1 MSRGRRS
8 PSVVQGWSTSIWGVV
23 AYLLVAAFLYSL
35 LTPGF
40 PGSDALLVFG
50 VAIVGLVV
58 ATVADILPGDRY
70 VLSRYRTHGTF
81 RVALWTLALA
91 AVCVAISR
99 MANLQPGYMYGIIGT
114 FTFGLVLTRSDEG
127 AMEARGAVG
136 LLILALVTWFAR
148 IPFEPTPGVP
158 QTGPML
164 IINMAL
170 VSTFVVAVEGL
181 VFGLIPIRF
190 LPGQKIFAWS
200 RWRWAL
206 LWGAG
211 LALFAHVLM
220 YPVTLAQP
228 SPDPAT
234 LATTLVSAGLYGAIA
249 VGFWAAFRYRAAR
262 NEESGSDAAD
272 PAG

>member
-1 MSRGRRS
+1 
-8 PSVVQGWSTSIWGVV
+8 
-23 AYLLVAAFLYSL
+23 
-35 LTPGF
+35 
-40 PGSDALLVFG
+40 
-50 VAIVGLVV
+50 
-58 ATVADILPGDRY
+58 
-70 VLSRYRTHGTF
+70 
-81 RVALWTLALA
+81 
-91 AVCVAISR
+91 

-127 AMEARGAVG
+127 CDGGDAGAVG

-249 VGFWAAFRYRAAR
+249 VGLLGRLPIPRGAQRGVRLRRGRTRGLIPPNLDDRTSWRLVAGCGGREPGRSGGPASECHIRSGALSVDDGAAPADGLVR
-262 NEESGSDAAD
+262 SG
-272 PAG
+272 

>member
-1 MSRGRRS
+1 MA
-8 PSVVQGWSTSIWGVV
+8 
-23 AYLLVAAFLYSL
+23 AYLLVAALLYSL

-40 PGSDALLVFG
+40 PGQDALLVFG

-70 VLSRYRTHGTF
+70 VLSRYRTHGTLPG
-81 RVALWTLALA
+81 RGWTLALA

-114 FTFGLVLTRSDEG
+114 FTFGLALSRSDEG
-127 AMEARGAVG
+127 SMEARGAVG
-136 LLILALVTWFAR
+136 LLILALATWFAAHPVR
-148 IPFEPTPGVP
+148 AHTGCAPDGSDAHHQHGAREHLRGRRRRARLWAHPHQVPARTEDLRLEPLAV
-158 QTGPML
+158 GP
-164 IINMAL
+164 
-170 VSTFVVAVEGL
+170 AVG
-181 VFGLIPIRF
+181 R
-190 LPGQKIFAWS
+190 
-200 RWRWAL
+200 R
-206 LWGAG
+206 

-234 LATTLVSAGLYGAIA
+234 LATTLVSAGIYGAIA

-262 NEESGSDAAD
+262 NDASTGNPDDAGPVS
-272 PAG
+272 PA

>member
-1 MSRGRRS
+1 MTTVDRLELELSEWLDAESAYHLPDHLGE
-8 PSVVQGWSTSIWGVV
+8 VV
-23 AYLLVAAFLYSL
+23 AQTAVTRQRPWWSSL
-35 LTPGF
+35 ERWLPMDLTTRA
-40 PGSDALLVFG
+40 S
-50 VAIVGLVV
+50 
-58 ATVADILPGDRY
+58 
-70 VLSRYRTHGTF
+70 
-81 RVALWTLALA
+81 TLAPPRLG
-91 AVCVAISR
+91 R
-99 MANLQPGYMYGIIGT
+99 MIL
-114 FTFGLVLTRSDEG
+114 
-127 AMEARGAVG
+127 VG

-262 NEESGSDAAD
+262 NEESGSEAAG